1 MKRLLQL
8 FVLGALTALTAC
20 GGGGDEAAGS
30 GSTGNEGQSE
40 EAQQNS
46 GNNKGETITFGKTSW
61 TSTAGPTQI
70 AKQMLEEAGYNV
82 EIELLDQPVIWEG
95 MQSEEI
101 DFFMDAWL
109 PYTEEQLW
117 NEYQDDLQ
125 KVATSY
131 EQVPTG
137 WVVPEYVEAESI
149 SDIKENPEKFGG
161 KIYTIG
167 AGAGIVNTSKE
178 VMADYNLEEAGFEL
192 MPSSETA
199 MISELKTKI
208 SNEEPVII
216 TGWRPH
222 SMFVDYD
229 LKFLEEPKENFKYD
243 NVYVLSYQGIQEK
256 YPEAY
261 NILSNWSI
269 SVDDLEKMM
278 YEHAQNDTPFEELAA
293 NWIEENQDKVDAMME
308 GQN

>member
-1 MKRLLQL
+1 MKK
-8 FVLGALTALTAC
+8 VLRFLTPAVLAALTAC
-20 GGGGDEAAGS
+20 GGGGEEASES
-30 GSTGNEGQSE
+30 GSSSNEGQSE
-40 EAQQNS
+40 QSEQESSND
-46 GNNKGETITFGKTSW
+46 KGETITFGKTSW
-61 TSTAGPTQI
+61 TSTAAPTQI
-70 AKQMLEEAGYNV
+70 AKQLLEEAGYNV

-117 NEYQDDLQ
+117 SEYKSDLQ
-125 KVATSY
+125 KVSTSY

-149 SDIKENPEKFGG
+149 ADIKENPEKFGG

-167 AGAGIVNTSKE
+167 AGAGIVNTSEE

-192 MPSSETA
+192 LPSSETA
-199 MISELKTKI
+199 MISELKSKI

-243 NVYVLSYQGIQEK
+243 NVYVLSYKGVQDK

-261 NILSNWSI
+261 EILSNWSI
-269 SVDDLEKMM
+269 SVEDLEQMM
-278 YEHAQNDTPFEELAA
+278 YEYAQNDVPFEELAA
-293 NWIEENQDKVDAMME
+293 DWIEENPDKVDAMME
-308 GQN
+308 GQE

>member
-8 FVLGALTALTAC
+8 STLAALTTLAAC
-20 GGGGDEAAGS
+20 GGGGEEAS
-30 GSTGNEGQSE
+30 GSADNEGQSE
-40 EAQQNS
+40 ESEQDSSND
-46 GNNKGETITFGKTSW
+46 KGETITFGKTSW
-61 TSTAGPTQI
+61 TSTAAPTQI

-82 EIELLDQPVIWEG
+82 EVELLDQPVIWEG

-131 EQVPTG
+131 EEVPTG

-149 SDIKENPEKFGG
+149 SDIKENPEKFDG

-167 AGAGIVNTSKE
+167 AGAGIVNTSEE
-178 VMADYNLEEAGFEL
+178 VMADYNLEEAGFKL

-199 MISELKTKI
+199 MISELESKI

-229 LKFLEEPKENFKYD
+229 LKFLDEPKENFKYD
-243 NVYVLSYQGIQEK
+243 NVYVLSYNGIEEK
-256 YPEAY
+256 HPRAY
-261 NILSNWSI
+261 EILSNWSI
-269 SVDDLEKMM
+269 SVDALEEMM
-278 YEHAQNDTPFEELAA
+278 YEYSENDTPFEELAA
-293 NWIEENQDKVDAMME
+293 DWIEENQDKVDAMME
-308 GQN
+308 GQE